1 MGLGTRA
8 EPVAFYRETCELSLN
23 GKDALSGNCSLEEL
37 GIVSG
42 DTLYVLHYDSSCSV
56 RDGERG
62 ATSKTCS
69 TKDPQTHPEM
79 ATTSSLPAVASQK
92 LSARPTYIS
101 DSAPGDNHQLQ
112 NTESGTGTRT
122 CSYEVKRMDC
132 SKSSNRHGEASSHG
146 AMANKSFG
154 HFNELCL
161 SGSTVACAQDLGQ
174 SARNSHVTPS
184 PANTLCIALNR
195 IMLDSGYY
203 AINKVY
209 TSTNWGL
216 SIQ

>member
-42 DTLYVLHYDSSCSV
+42 DTLYVLHSDNSCSV

-62 ATSKTCS
+62 AASTTCS

-92 LSARPTYIS
+92 LSASSTHIS
-101 DSAPGDNHQLQ
+101 ASAARDENQLQ

-122 CSYEVKRMDC
+122 CSYEVKRMDR
-132 SKSSNRHGEASSHG
+132 SKRHGAHG
-146 AMANKSFG
+146 AVASKSFG

-174 SARNSHVTPS
+174 GARNSHVTPS

-209 TSTNWGL
+209 FHRLWTFN
-216 SIQ
+216 SIVVCL